1 MHEADSVRDQDI
13 ARFVVSEFGRQAK
26 ATSGNS
32 HGKVTAVASGLY
44 SVEVDGKTRTGL
56 SASVGTYRVG
66 DWVTV
71 ARMGG
76 GSQAFQIIGQ
86 SSFMGDSNETA

>member
-1 MHEADSVRDQDI
+1 MRDQDI
-13 ARFVVSEFGRQAK
+13 ARFVVSEFGRQAR
-26 ATSGNS
+26 ATAAHR
-32 HGKVTAVASGLY
+32 HGKVTALASGLY
-44 SVEVDGKTRTGL
+44 SVSVDGTTMTGL